1 MVVVSHP
8 PLIFHAA
15 GCVDADTRQGIPM
28 DVIES
33 NFYSSQA
40 RSRLIFN

>member
-15 GCVDADTRQGIPM
+15 GCVDADTRHFPWTSLK
-28 DVIES
+28 VIS
-33 NFYSSQA
+33 ILV
-40 RSRLIFN
+40 RPDPD